1 MGFLKKKK
9 GNFKNIF
16 NSMTNVIFLRDNFDQ
31 NLNISFQM
39 IIFIFKFIAKSTF
52 IWYYKK
58 VSYI

>member
-52 IWYYKK
+52 I
-58 VSYI
+58 